1 MHQPSLPLP
10 RTLSAALF
18 TLATLFLTGC
28 AHNDYYQPTEN
39 SASQKSGVTVFGE
52 IDTSV
57 VHTR

>member
-1 MHQPSLPLP
+1 MHHRHSAQ
-10 RTLSAALF
+10 RTLRAALCTFAALF
-18 TLATLFLTGC
+18 LTAC
-28 AHNDYYQPTEN
+28 AHDGYYQPTEN

>member
-1 MHQPSLPLP
+1 MTFRFSVFSF
-10 RTLSAALF
+10 RVRALF
-18 TLATLFLTGC
+18 GFALLGLLSGC
-28 AHNDYYQPTEN
+28 APNGYYQPTEN